1 MMGFVWSNSAG
12 AQDAAISDQL
22 SYQLQT
28 KSNKRERNDVPVVE
42 LPSVESSL
50 GKEFWYPN
58 RFNVTESLQDA
69 NTQFRK
75 GHLRAA
81 QGEIVEAITWLKI
94 VKANASVESKA
105 EIETVI
111 DDLRQVAEQLDGEK
125 TVSAKR
131 LNQAF
136 ANANLAIARHNFSM
150 ATKLAEQ
157 SDLMKASRRLI
168 AAADHM
174 KNAAYA
180 ADVYPSAVIG
190 TFRDEYS
197 PNGMVS
203 EQLELT
209 PTQLKEDLEKLAL
222 ALKDLSAKM
231 QDRAVE

>member
-1 MMGFVWSNSAG
+1 MIGFIWSNSAN
-12 AQDAAISDQL
+12 AQVAVESDQL
-22 SYQLQT
+22 SNQPQAN
-28 KSNKRERNDVPVVE
+28 SIQQEEDDVPVAE
-42 LPSVESSL
+42 MPSVESSL

-58 RFNVTESLQDA
+58 RFNVTESLRDA
-69 NTQFRK
+69 TTHYRK
-75 GHLRAA
+75 GQLRAA
-81 QGEIVEAITWLKI
+81 QGEVVEAITWLKI
-94 VKANASVESKA
+94 VKANATAESKA

-111 DDLRQVAEQLDGEK
+111 TDLRQVADQLDGEK
-125 TVSAKR
+125 SVSAER

-136 ANANLAIARHNFSM
+136 ANTSLALARHNFSM
-150 ATKLAEQ
+150 ATKLTEQ

-174 KNAAYA
+174 KNAAYS
-180 ADVYPSAVIG
+180 ADVYPSAIIG

-197 PNGMVS
+197 PNGMVN

-209 PTQLKEDLEKLAL
+209 PVQLKDDLEKLAL